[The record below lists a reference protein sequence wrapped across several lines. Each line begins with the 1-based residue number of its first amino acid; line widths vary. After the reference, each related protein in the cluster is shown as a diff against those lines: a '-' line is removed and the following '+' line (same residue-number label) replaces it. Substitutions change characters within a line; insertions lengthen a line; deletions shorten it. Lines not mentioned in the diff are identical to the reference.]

1 MFDELRERVNEAG
14 RLFSF
19 RQEQLAVSNF
29 SLLYK
34 VIRYSGI
41 IYMVL
46 LVVHFISNLYRIPL
60 SDAALVPVFLVF
72 FKVTDVLKE
81 KRELTFS
88 QVRLLAVAYYLCFMV
103 GISVIDLFPVAEEE
117 SIRLFPMLLI
127 IFSVYYMDRLLVI
140 LLAEAAYI
148 AAYLLLA
155 LASGQLTVLLVESS
169 LLAYMISIV
178 IYWSVLGIYT
188 EERRDNRMLEE
199 KSSTDGLTG
208 LLNKVS
214 CEEEIRH
221 YLDNRK
227 EGAACALL
235 VLDFDNFKHVN
246 DAYGHQIGDD
256 ALKKFGD
263 ILRRNFRTSDI
274 LGRMGGDEFMV
285 LAREPVTEELLIKKC
300 NSILMELAT
309 ARFGEAKGFSCS
321 IGVAMDPEGYSFE
334 GLYHTADDALYEA
347 KARGKAQYVL
357 WTTKKIVPTE
367 KRAIYIASPKR
378 ERREAIKKICG
389 PAYLYYEGENA
400 TQSFNEISLYSERH
414 LESIYFDYEQPDI
427 AVEQIREFMESRPLY
442 AVLPV
447 HDVELELKKSHI
459 AY

>member
-19 RQEQLAVSNF
+19 RREQLAVSNF
-29 SLLYK
+29 SMLYR

-41 IYMVL
+41 IYTVW
-46 LVVHFISNLYRIPL
+46 LVIHFISNLYRIPWT
-60 SDAALVPVFLVF
+60 DAVMVPVFLVF
-72 FKVTDVLKE
+72 FKVTDALKE
-81 KRELTFS
+81 RRELTFA
-88 QVRLLAVAYYLCFMV
+88 QVRLLAVVYYLCFMI
-103 GISVIDLFPVAEEE
+103 GIGVIDLFPVTDEER
-117 SIRLFPMLLI
+117 IRLFPMFLI

-140 LLAEAAYI
+140 LAAEAAYI
-148 AAYLLLA
+148 GVYA
-155 LASGQLTVLLVESS
+155 LMAWASGQITDLFVESN
-169 LLAYMISIV
+169 LLAYVISVV

-221 YLDNRK
+221 YLDHRK

-263 ILRRNFRTSDI
+263 ILRRNFRNSDI

-285 LAREPVTEELLIKKC
+285 LAREPVTEELLVKKC
-300 NSILMELAT
+300 NSILMDLAT

-367 KRAIYIASPKR
+367 KRAIYIASPEKA
-378 ERREAIKKICG
+378 RRDAIKKICG
-389 PAYLYYEGENA
+389 QEYVYYEGE
-400 TQSFNEISLYSERH
+400 TGMQSFNDISLLGERH
-414 LESIYFDYEQPDI
+414 LESVYFDFSQPDI
-427 AVEQIREFMESRPLY
+427 SEEQIREYMKSRPLY
-442 AVLPV
+442 AVVPV